1 MNERVSHKEPAE
13 REKIKKLKLDMR
25 EREREQWLSQVY
37 SAAERNEWCCLM
49 GSDSQYPNKNI

>member
-13 REKIKKLKLDMR
+13 REKIKKLKQDM
-25 EREREQWLSQVY
+25 REREQWLSQVY
-37 SAAERNEWCCLM
+37 SAAKRNEWCCLM

>member
-25 EREREQWLSQVY
+25 ERERAVVKPSLLS
-37 SAAERNEWCCLM
+37 SREE
-49 GSDSQYPNKNI
+49 